1 VLTADAGL
9 WLGCRKYGVPTFLPL
24 ELIRRWD
31 GIALQTMVFGV
42 APKPAAGSLFVH
54 VSEKQNLLAIYDTWQ
69 YTPNIRN
76 HDEKTAIYA
85 FNF

>member
-1 VLTADAGL
+1 MLRTTRSVL
-9 WLGCRKYGVPTFLPL
+9 YFN
-24 ELIRRWD
+24 
-31 GIALQTMVFGV
+31 
-42 APKPAAGSLFVH
+42 

>member
-1 VLTADAGL
+1 LECTAKTWYPKSMKKIGVLNS
-9 WLGCRKYGVPTFLPL
+9 
-24 ELIRRWD
+24 
-31 GIALQTMVFGV
+31 
-42 APKPAAGSLFVH
+42 GSLNSKHQRESVWIWAQRNHFN